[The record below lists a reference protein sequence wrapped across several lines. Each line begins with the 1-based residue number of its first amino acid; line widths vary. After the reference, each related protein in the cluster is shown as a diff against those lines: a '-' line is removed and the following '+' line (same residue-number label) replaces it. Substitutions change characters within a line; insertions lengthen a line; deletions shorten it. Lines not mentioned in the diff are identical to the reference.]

1 MYRDERYKI
10 VVYHG
15 HEQGELYD
23 LQEDPGEF
31 NNLWDDSESVSLRFD
46 LMRRNFDAL
55 AFSVDTRTAPDEA
68 VLIYA
73 QTYSCIWHDEDL
85 QLSLPTQVSFRSR
98 NRCESCSICSSV
110 SE

>member
-31 NNLWDDSESVSLRFD
+31 KNLWDDSDCGRSAFRSDAPQLRCSGI
-46 LMRRNFDAL
+46 LCGP
-55 AFSVDTRTAPDEA
+55 RTAPDEA

-73 QTYSCIWHDEDL
+73 QTDSCIGHDENL
-85 QLSLPTQVSFRSR
+85 AIEHTHLSQFQIT
-98 NRCESCSICSSV
+98 
-110 SE
+110 